1 MSLVGILYLQN
12 LHSKSWLM
20 YEMKQPNFIVTF
32 YAQNLMYFVKES
44 VNFVD
49 TVFLSKERL

>member
-1 MSLVGILYLQN
+1 
-12 LHSKSWLM
+12 M